1 MQSDSPLIKV
11 YFVDEFQRSDIGK
24 KVREDRTRECRFP
37 NVGAGSSTISIS
49 NRQSIKPAPPQG
61 QILMYRESG

>member
-1 MQSDSPLIKV
+1 MQSDSPSIKV
-11 YFVDEFQRSDIGK
+11 YFVDEFQRSDIGR
-24 KVREDRTRECRFP
+24 KVRQYRTRKCRFP
-37 NVGAGSSTISIS
+37 NVGAGSPTISIS